1 MNWQEAFICGLL
13 SVGNWDGQYTEGWDL
28 LFDGLVTTTQG
39 QDSDLHGAVCGS
51 FAHPRKWFKSG
62 DVVRLTVDGV
72 QTELTAGN
80 FGFGGNPYVGNYWLA
95 QYGTSGTDSGFDF
108 LVYIPIASRAAFYSR
123 NAGTSHVKIEKK
135 VT

>member
-39 QDSDLHGAVCGS
+39 PDSDLHGAVCES
-51 FAHPRKWFKSG
+51 FANARKWFKKG
-62 DVVRLTVDGV
+62 GIVRLTVDGV
-72 QTELTAGN
+72 QTELTAN
-80 FGFGGNPYVGNYWLA
+80 VFGFGVDPYVGNYWLT
-95 QYGTSGTDSGFDF
+95 QYRTSGTDSGFDF
-108 LVYIPIASRAAFYSR
+108 LVYYSAVAASFYSR
-123 NAGTSHVKIEKK
+123 NAGTFHVKIEKK